1 MKSSKNQW
9 AKEVTIHSQSKSVK
23 YPSGFYF
30 SLPPVWGIFLATQD
44 VFHWGGRPTRLWL
57 SAHEAVAREAVA
69 HVAMRK
75 REEGRRIKCASRA
88 ESPATASLGFKQIQM
103 LLQVTLTSVIHK
115 KNTRNVVTYT
125 TLTHIGTTAVGQT
138 VVDVS

>member
-1 MKSSKNQW
+1 M
-9 AKEVTIHSQSKSVK
+9 
-23 YPSGFYF
+23 
-30 SLPPVWGIFLATQD
+30 
-44 VFHWGGRPTRLWL
+44 L
-57 SAHEAVAREAVA
+57 SAREAVA

-115 KNTRNVVTYT
+115 KTPETCYVVTYT